1 MFKALLLFLLLF
13 ILHTSYF
20 ILPNEVAA
28 QGIEVTNVY
37 DVTDPDTQDGD
48 IVISTGEGIVR
59 ATRPYDS
66 RMFGVV
72 QLKPI
77 ITYRRVDNT
86 GLPITRTGVARV
98 NVTTL
103 NGPIVAGDYITS
115 SEIPGKGQ
123 KAGLSGHA
131 VGISLENFDGAGG
144 ETVQVGER
152 SGQSG
157 KIQIA
162 VKMEYAEL
170 TGSRSIGRT
179 FDYFNNAFFK
189 NVQDPEKFTQVVRYM
204 VAGIAVLVSFA
215 IAFII
220 ALRSIPKAM
229 EAIGRNPLASNTIRI
244 SILINVG
251 LTIGIGIIGIV
262 AAIIILKI

>member
-1 MFKALLLFLLLF
+1 MVKLLPLLALLILQALLF
-13 ILHTSYF
+13 VS
-20 ILPNEVAA
+20 PSAVSA

-37 DVTDPDTQDGD
+37 DVTDPDAIDGD
-48 IVISTGEGIVR
+48 IVISTGEGLVR

-66 RMFGVV
+66 RMFGIV

-86 GLPITRTGVARV
+86 GTPITRTGVARV
-98 NVTTL
+98 NVSTL

-123 KAGLSGHA
+123 KAGLSGYT

-152 SGQSG
+152 SGQIG
-157 KIQIA
+157 NIQIA
-162 VKMEYAEL
+162 VKIEYAEL

-189 NVQDPEKFTQVVRYM
+189 NVQDPEQFTQVVRYM

-220 ALRSIPKAM
+220 AIRSIPKAM

-244 SILINVG
+244 SILINMG
-251 LTIGIGIIGIV
+251 LTVGIGIIGII